1 MTEEAL
7 SSWQAPKRT
16 TRGSQPSYS
25 DLAIDT
31 ALTLGLVF
39 GLRLRQ
45 TEGLLTSVLKLMGL
59 DLAVPDHTTLS
70 RRARTW
76 RSADSRQGR
85 SVPMKEP
92 VHVLIDSTGL
102 GSMAPVSRLEEKHG
116 AKSRRIWRKLHLAL
130 DADSGEIIAHVLT
143 DQDAGDP
150 LQVKALLDRIDVPI
164 SQFTADGAYDGIPTY
179 DAVARH
185 GCDAAAVIPPRVNA
199 VYRSNT
205 GIDSQRDRHVAAIN
219 TDGRPMAVSTNERLP
234 YPVTAC
240 HFIRAQRSHRIN
252 DGTKE

>member
-1 MTEEAL
+1 MAIG
-7 SSWQAPKRT
+7 R
-16 TRGSQPSYS
+16 QPARPQRSDEGARSRSY
-25 DLAIDT
+25 
-31 ALTLGLVF
+31 
-39 GLRLRQ
+39 RQ
-45 TEGLLTSVLKLMGL
+45 
-59 DLAVPDHTTLS
+59 H
-70 RRARTW
+70 RAGVYGAGQ
-76 RSADSRQGR
+76 SA
-85 SVPMKEP
+85 
-92 VHVLIDSTGL
+92 
-102 GSMAPVSRLEEKHG
+102 EEKHG
-116 AKSRRIWRKLHLAL
+116 AKSHRSWRKLHLAL
-130 DADSGEIIAHVLT
+130 DAGSGEIIAHVLT

-150 LQVKALLDRIDVPI
+150 LQVKALLDRIDVPT
-164 SQFTADGAYDGIPTY
+164 SQLTADGAYDGISTY

-185 GCDAAAVIPPRVNA
+185 SCDAAVVIPPRVNA